1 MKNIIT
7 FILIVFVMFC
17 TFAWLGNANKKYR
30 RSLAQKDTVVNV
42 DTFRTI
48 SHDSILK
55 LANEAME
62 ALELKRDLRKNM
74 MNQIQQKLEDEEL
87 TKKQI
92 QVLKQQSLQY
102 EQQLE
107 EHLRNEII
115 KRDSVVYNIQYRD
128 TMICKPIFI
137 PDTIIIEVLD
147 TVNVKKLKKRRRND

>member
-1 MKNIIT
+1 MKNIVT
-7 FILIVFVMFC
+7 FILIVFVMFF
-17 TFAWLGNANKKYR
+17 TFAWLGNSNKKYR
-30 RSLAQKDTVVNV
+30 ESLTQKDTVIQI

-107 EHLRNEII
+107 EHLKSEIV
-115 KRDSVVYNIQYRD
+115 KKDSVVYNIQYRD
-128 TMICKPIFI
+128 TMICKPVFI

-147 TVNVKKLKKRRRND
+147 TVKVKKLKKRRRND

>member
-1 MKNIIT
+1 MKNIVT
-7 FILIVFVMFC
+7 FILIVFVMFF
-17 TFAWLGNANKKYR
+17 TFAWLGNSNKKYR
-30 RSLAQKDTVVNV
+30 ESLTQKDTVIQI

-92 QVLKQQSLQY
+92 QVLK
-102 EQQLE
+102 
-107 EHLRNEII
+107 
-115 KRDSVVYNIQYRD
+115 
-128 TMICKPIFI
+128 
-137 PDTIIIEVLD
+137 
-147 TVNVKKLKKRRRND
+147 